1 MRFIHFRFLKYSK
14 TSFLGLA
21 ILVILFTGCS
31 SDSGSGDDSPPID
44 NEIFPSNIMLTI
56 DIVGA
61 NASNENGNGSGMV
74 NVQVTAT
81 DAVRYDV
88 KFGSNDVIQTSTG
101 LVSHTFTDDGLNNY
115 IISAFAY
122 SSTDNSISTFKTV
135 SVLVANNGE
144 LQLIWSDEFNE
155 NGSPSTSKW
164 GYNIGA
170 GGWGNG
176 ESQYYTSRSDNVI
189 VEDGLL
195 KIIAK
200 KENYMG
206 SEYTSARLK
215 TESKFDFKYG
225 RVDIRAKL
233 PSSQGTW
240 PALWMLGANF
250 SSVGWPQCGE
260 IDIMEQTGWDKSTI
274 LGTCHWL
281 NQADSTTASY
291 GLTTTVSNAT
301 TNFHIYSLI
310 WTETEI
316 KILVDDVEYYVLA
329 LNSDL
334 PFNNDFFLIFNVA
347 MGGSL
352 GGTIDSGFTFD
363 TMEIDYVRVYQ

>member
-14 TSFLGLA
+14 TSFLGLV

-81 DAVRYDV
+81 DAVRYEV

-240 PALWMLGANF
+240 PAFWLLGEDIGT
-250 SSVGWPQCGE
+250 VGWPACGE
-260 IDIMEQTGWDKSTI
+260 IDIMETVWNDIYRNHGSGHMPGHSGCCA
-274 LGTCHWL
+274 LG
-281 NQADSTTASY
+281 
-291 GLTTTVSNAT
+291 GLTGSFPNPLSD
-301 TNFHIYSLI
+301 NYHI
-310 WTETEI
+310 
-316 KILVDDVEYYVLA
+316 
-329 LNSDL
+329 
-334 PFNNDFFLIFNVA
+334 
-347 MGGSL
+347 
-352 GGTIDSGFTFD
+352 
-363 TMEIDYVRVYQ
+363 